1 MGCRSPSRKYTL
13 NCTQKSYTKDNS
25 LPLKDWGIIEF
36 GRITKMDVFFFDEF
50 QSNLL
55 VMIIS
60 METTTKK
67 FAWYTFNCPYFT
79 IFTLDSI
86 RSSTVPGN
94 TDWLICTK
102 SIVSIFN
109 TPLPTRPKAPTT
121 CGMGSFMTII
131 NHQKPFD
138 CKHRKVHCGY

>member
-1 MGCRSPSRKYTL
+1 MQVC
-13 NCTQKSYTKDNS
+13 KSKINTKLHAEILHKRQLATFKRLGYNWIR
-25 LPLKDWGIIEF
+25 PYHKNGW
-36 GRITKMDVFFFDEF
+36 VVFDEF

-131 NHQKPFD
+131 NDQKPFD